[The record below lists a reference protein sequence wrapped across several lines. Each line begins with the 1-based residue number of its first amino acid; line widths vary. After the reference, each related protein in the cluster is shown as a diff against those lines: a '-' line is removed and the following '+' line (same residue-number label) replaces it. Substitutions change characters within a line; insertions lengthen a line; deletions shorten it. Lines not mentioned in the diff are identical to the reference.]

1 MGGAALIGGWDRLD
15 HLRCTFEDF
24 INLFKIIMLFSA
36 LSLEEDFVS
45 WREQFWPAVCEHFGV
60 EASGDESR
68 WVQGQFVPCIIISLF
83 QTFDFAI
90 VQQLPWDIFYLSL
103 VLPAVFCPAASL
115 KRNYKDKTQDDLL
128 WFTPYW
134 IMSPRVHSL
143 QTVVCFVSQHSAVR
157 AEGAHWHQHEQSVH
171 WRDRPPEELWGPEAV
186 SIVAETNHCNG
197 DRSFTASISPAFMTN
212 SRLGTS
218 DPFCPLVVKKPQ
230 P

>member
-1 MGGAALIGGWDRLD
+1 MERAVLAGCLRALWSGS
-15 HLRCTFEDF
+15 LRRW
-24 INLFKIIMLFSA
+24 IK
-36 LSLEEDFVS
+36 VS
-45 WREQFWPAVCEHFGV
+45 SGTVCAMHHHF
-60 EASGDESR
+60 
-68 WVQGQFVPCIIISLF
+68 IIS
-83 QTFDFAI
+83 DFWFCNCAT
-90 VQQLPWDIFYLSL
+90 VALRHFYLSL

-134 IMSPRVHSL
+134 IVMSPRVHSL

-218 DPFCPLVVKKPQ
+218 DPFCPLVVKNPQ